1 MSLAKWKERE
11 KQERQNDIIKAAR
24 KLFADKGFE
33 VSLDEIAK
41 EVGLGKSTL
50 YLYFKNKES
59 LYFAVVLR
67 GIRIWAEMIK
77 KEVKKGYTGLER
89 LILYK
94 NANREFSIKYPD
106 YFRLL
111 YSPTSIKK
119 TFDMDKMTSSQEFQE
134 VREIFKEI
142 MFIGIDSIQK
152 GINEGEIRSDVDP
165 TEAAVLLSVIY
176 NGKVNMGDWAKELLE
191 GRGIDDEKF
200 NEDIGDLFLHM
211 LKK

>member
-11 KQERQNDIIKAAR
+11 RQERQNDIIKAAR

-77 KEVKKGYTGLER
+77 KEVKKGNTGLKK
-89 LILYK
+89 LILYE
-94 NANREFSIKYPD
+94 NANREFSNEYPD

-134 VREIFKEI
+134 VRETFKEI

-176 NGKVNMGDWAKELLE
+176 NGNVNMGDWAKELLK

>member
-11 KQERQNDIIKAAR
+11 REQRQNDIIKAAR

-33 VSLDEIAK
+33 VSLNEVAK

-59 LYFAVVLR
+59 LYFAVVLC
-67 GIRIWAEMIK
+67 GIRIWAEMV
-77 KEVKKGYTGLER
+77 KEDVKKGNTGLEKFV
-89 LILYK
+89 LYG
-94 NANREFSIKYPD
+94 NANREFSNKYPD

-119 TFDMDKMTSSQEFQE
+119 QFDMDKMTSSEEFQE
-134 VREIFKEI
+134 VRETFKEI
-142 MFIGIDSIQK
+142 MFLGIDSIQK
-152 GINEGEIRSDVDP
+152 GIDEGEIRPDVDP
-165 TEAAVLLSVIY
+165 TEAAILLSVIY

-191 GRGIDDEKF
+191 NRGIDEQKF
-200 NEDIGDLFLHM
+200 SEDIGDYFLRM
-211 LKK
+211 LMK